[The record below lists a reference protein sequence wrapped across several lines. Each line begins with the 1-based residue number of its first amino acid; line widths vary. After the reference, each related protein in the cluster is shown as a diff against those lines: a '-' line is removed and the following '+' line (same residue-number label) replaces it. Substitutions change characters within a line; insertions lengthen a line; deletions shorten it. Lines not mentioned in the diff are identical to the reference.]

1 MFGDLEN
8 IDEFPIETTPNEA
21 NLLNQS
27 QVEMEAYLA
36 DKALPLQK
44 EHNKKEYYDPVDW
57 WKKNENK
64 YPVVAALAK
73 IFLCIPASSAP
84 PEQIWRRTSQ
94 VVLIKRA
101 NLSEDVASGSVFVK
115 ENIEILKK

>member
-1 MFGDLEN
+1 MLGDLEN

-57 WKKNENK
+57 
-64 YPVVAALAK
+64 
-73 IFLCIPASSAP
+73 
-84 PEQIWRRTSQ
+84 
-94 VVLIKRA
+94 
-101 NLSEDVASGSVFVK
+101 
-115 ENIEILKK
+115 